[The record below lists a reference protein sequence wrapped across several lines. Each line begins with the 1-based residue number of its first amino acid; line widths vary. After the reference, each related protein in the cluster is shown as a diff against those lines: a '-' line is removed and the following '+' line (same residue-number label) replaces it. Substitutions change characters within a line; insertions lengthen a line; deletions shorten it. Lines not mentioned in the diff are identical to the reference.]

1 MITSSRPPVFQEVWD
16 DEDVKRIKNAL
27 GNNYFLTEQMDFNN
41 GYCMDRRKKRMVSEN
56 QLRNLGNNT
65 KRGIP
70 MAYCSGLL
78 IASKHKNKIFSDF
91 VAFKDCSWTISK
103 SVFTFNTSSS
113 TTEICK

>member
-1 MITSSRPPVFQEVWD
+1 MWD

-41 GYCMDRRKKRMVSEN
+41 GYCMDRRKKRMVSEK
-56 QLRNLGNNT
+56 QFRNLGNNT

-70 MAYCSGLL
+70 MALCSGLL
-78 IASKHKNKIFSDF
+78 IASKHKNKILSDF

-113 TTEICK
+113 ITGICK